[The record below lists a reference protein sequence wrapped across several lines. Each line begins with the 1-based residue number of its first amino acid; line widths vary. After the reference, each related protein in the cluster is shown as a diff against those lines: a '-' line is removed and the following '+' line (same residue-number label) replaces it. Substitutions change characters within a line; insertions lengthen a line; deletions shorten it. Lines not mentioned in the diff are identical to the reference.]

1 MIIFKYIDDKDV
13 FLNIYSKMLA
23 KRLVTDSSA
32 SDEAELNMI
41 GHFKH
46 ICAFESTSK
55 LQQMLTDVKL
65 SKEVSEAF
73 KKVIIV
79 KFLILKSELKR
90 EKKKK

>member
-41 GHFKH
+41 GHFKQ
-46 ICAFESTSK
+46 ICAFELTSK
-55 LQQMLTDVKL
+55 LQQMLMDVKL

-73 KKVIIV
+73 KKVI
-79 KFLILKSELKR
+79 KFQI
-90 EKKKK
+90 